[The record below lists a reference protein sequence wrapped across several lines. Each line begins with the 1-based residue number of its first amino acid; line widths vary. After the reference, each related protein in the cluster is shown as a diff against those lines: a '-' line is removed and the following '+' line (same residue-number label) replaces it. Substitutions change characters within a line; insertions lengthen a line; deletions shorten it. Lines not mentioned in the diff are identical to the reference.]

1 MFRSYKKST
10 LVVGDRV
17 IMDNAGRTYRG
28 SITQIG
34 DVNCLVVTS
43 GHEYYRNESWWVD
56 IDTLKLD
63 LQYYRD
69 EKINNILD

>member
-34 DVNCLVVTS
+34 V
-43 GHEYYRNESWWVD
+43 
-56 IDTLKLD
+56 
-63 LQYYRD
+63 
-69 EKINNILD
+69 